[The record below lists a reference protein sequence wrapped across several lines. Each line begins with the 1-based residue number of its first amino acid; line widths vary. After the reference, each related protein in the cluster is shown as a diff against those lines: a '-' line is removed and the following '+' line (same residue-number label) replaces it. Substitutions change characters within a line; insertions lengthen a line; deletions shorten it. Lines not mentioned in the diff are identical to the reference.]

1 MSSKQSTLL
10 EFPFTLP
17 KGLLDAKG
25 RLHRQGSIR
34 LATAKDELMVQGDR
48 RVQENS
54 AYAVL
59 VYLSRVITR
68 LGSLSLVTPQI
79 LEDLTI
85 LDLAY
90 LREFYNRIN
99 QHKTAHIPVECPHCQ
114 KNFKVEMILA
124 GESSATLQEDSKKR

>member
-1 MSSKQSTLL
+1 MSSKQNIT
-10 EFPFTLP
+10 EFSFTLP

-25 RLHRQGSIR
+25 RLHRQGTIR
-34 LATAKDELMVQGDR
+34 LATAKDELIVQGDP
-48 RVQENS
+48 RVQENT

-59 VYLSRVITR
+59 LYLSRVITR

-79 LEDLTI
+79 LENLTI

-99 QHKTAHIPVECPHCQ
+99 QHKTAKIAVECPHCQ
-114 KNFKVEMILA
+114 KDYLVEMTLA
-124 GESSATLQEDSKKR
+124 GESSAILLEYSLKR